1 MADKLEIETVC
12 IPVVNDVGVL
22 IETVCIPIVNDVRVF
37 IGKTQK
43 S

>member
-12 IPVVNDVGVL
+12 IPVVYDVGVL
-22 IETVCIPIVNDVRVF
+22 IETVCIPIVNDVQVF